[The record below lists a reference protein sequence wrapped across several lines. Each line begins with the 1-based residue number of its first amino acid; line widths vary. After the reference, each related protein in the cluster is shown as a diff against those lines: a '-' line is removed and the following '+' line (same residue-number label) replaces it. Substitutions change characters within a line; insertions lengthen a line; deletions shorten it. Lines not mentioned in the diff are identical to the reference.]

1 MAAINFAVVITGN
14 GCINYFMY
22 TVTRDLLFIITVG
35 IADLNDVITS
45 LEKNNFP
52 NDEWDDLGLKL
63 GLIETK
69 LRSIRADNRDVKGCL
84 KACLRLWLEQDYNR
98 EKYDKPTMMSLKNA
112 VEAMGQRAVAL
123 GILNEGGEFQ
133 PSLEIKK
140 SLRSG
145 SKGIDL
151 SVIMFMHFKLC

>member
-1 MAAINFAVVITGN
+1 
-14 GCINYFMY
+14 
-22 TVTRDLLFIITVG
+22 
-35 IADLNDVITS
+35 
-45 LEKNNFP
+45 
-52 NDEWDDLGLKL
+52 
-63 GLIETK
+63 
-69 LRSIRADNRDVKGCL
+69 
-84 KACLRLWLEQDYNR
+84 
-98 EKYDKPTMMSLKNA
+98 MMSLKNA
-112 VEAMGQRAVAL
+112 MEAMGQRAVAL

>member
-1 MAAINFAVVITGN
+1 MAVLTTLCTLSHAI
-14 GCINYFMY
+14 YF
-22 TVTRDLLFIITVG
+22 FIITVG

-84 KACLRLWLEQDYNR
+84 RGL
-98 EKYDKPTMMSLKNA
+98 
-112 VEAMGQRAVAL
+112 V
-123 GILNEGGEFQ
+123 
-133 PSLEIKK
+133 
-140 SLRSG
+140 
-145 SKGIDL
+145 
-151 SVIMFMHFKLC
+151 